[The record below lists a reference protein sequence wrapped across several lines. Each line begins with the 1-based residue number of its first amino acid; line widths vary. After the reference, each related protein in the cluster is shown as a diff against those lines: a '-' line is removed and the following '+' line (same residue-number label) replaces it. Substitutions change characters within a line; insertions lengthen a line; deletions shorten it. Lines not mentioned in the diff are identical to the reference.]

1 LAGQLRED
9 VVSLMGRGVVIT
21 TITVAGAM
29 TTMSAELR
37 DEAVSLIES
46 LAADA
51 VCFTPHGA
59 GRVLAAPSDVLLVT
73 EAALQAI
80 DPELIERVLSTAG
93 PADPQTAML
102 DLQWRLNLNGHTVVA
117 LDGPITPRPVVDEE
131 LRVAAILEALTVLPG
146 SDLRGPLTSAART
159 YLAHEGIEVAGR
171 ARDAVQGRRRV
182 PDRRL
187 TALMESA
194 VAHLVGAED
203 AADRARL
210 GGLLDSCGV
219 RPALVEPL
227 RVLVVAPD
235 TGPARERAEQLAR
248 RLGKPVTVR
257 LGGAESG
264 AILEDESPLSGSLDE
279 QPAWADVVVLMAAT
293 FDDLRGAAIT
303 EAPLVVDLSTLDLVS
318 WLVEGPPAD
327 HRSTALAEMLAR
339 ADLVLA
345 ADQKHRDILLGAL
358 AGQVRVNAAV
368 YDEDPSLLSLV
379 RTDEDGLALAE
390 FCSRPVRAADSNL
403 PPFVIP
409 TKPGSLALAG
419 KYLREGGPRVLA
431 EKVAGRIARVY
442 KQRVARTR

>member
-1 LAGQLRED
+1 
-9 VVSLMGRGVVIT
+9 VSLVGRGVVIT
-21 TITVAGAM
+21 TMTVAGAM
-29 TTMSAELR
+29 APLSVELR
-37 DEAVSLIES
+37 DEAVRLIES

-51 VCFTPHGA
+51 VCVTPHGA

-73 EAALQAI
+73 KAALQDI
-80 DPELIERVLSTAG
+80 DPELIERVQGTAG

-102 DLQWRLNLNGHTVVA
+102 DLQWRLNLNGHTVIA
-117 LDGPITPRPVVDEE
+117 LDGPITPRIVVDED

-159 YLAHEGIEVAGR
+159 YLAHDGIEVAGR

-182 PDRRL
+182 PDRCL

-219 RPALVEPL
+219 RAALVEPL
-227 RVLVVAPD
+227 HVFVVAPG

-248 RLGKPVTVR
+248 RLGESVTVR
-257 LGGAESG
+257 LGGSDSG
-264 AILEDESPLSGSLDE
+264 VILEDDSPVGGSLDE
-279 QPAWADVVVLMAAT
+279 QPAWADVVVLMATT
-293 FDDLRGAAIT
+293 FDHLRGGAIT
-303 EAPLVVDLSTLDLVS
+303 EAPLVVDLSTLDLVA
-318 WLVEGPPAD
+318 WLVQGTPGGD
-327 HRSTALAEMLAR
+327 RSTALAEILAR

>member
-1 LAGQLRED
+1 
-9 VVSLMGRGVVIT
+9 MGRGVVIT

-29 TTMSAELR
+29 TTLSAELR
-37 DEAVSLIES
+37 HEAVSLIES
-46 LAADA
+46 PAADA

-59 GRVLAAPSDVLLVT
+59 GRVLAAPSDVLLVN
-73 EAALQAI
+73 EAALQGI
-80 DPELIERVLSTAG
+80 DPELIKRVRGTTG
-93 PADPQTAML
+93 RADPQTDML

-117 LDGPITPRPVVDEE
+117 LDGPITPRTVVDEE

-159 YLAHEGIEVAGR
+159 YLAHEGIEGAGR

-182 PDRRL
+182 PDRCL

-203 AADRARL
+203 AAARARL
-210 GGLLDSCGV
+210 DGLLDSCGV

-227 RVLVVAPD
+227 HVLVVAPD
-235 TGPARERAEQLAR
+235 GPARERAEQLAR

-257 LGGAESG
+257 LGGSESG

-419 KYLREGGPRVLA
+419 KYFREGGPRVLA

>member
-1 LAGQLRED
+1 
-9 VVSLMGRGVVIT
+9 MGRGVVIT

-29 TTMSAELR
+29 TTLSAELR
-37 DEAVSLIES
+37 HEAVSLIES
-46 LAADA
+46 PAADA

-59 GRVLAAPSDVLLVT
+59 GRVLAAPSDVLLVN
-73 EAALQAI
+73 EAALQGI
-80 DPELIERVLSTAG
+80 DPELIKRVRGTTG
-93 PADPQTAML
+93 RADPQTDML

-117 LDGPITPRPVVDEE
+117 LDGPITPRTVVDEE

-159 YLAHEGIEVAGR
+159 YLAHEGIEGAGR

-182 PDRRL
+182 PDRCL

-227 RVLVVAPD
+227 HVLVVAPD
-235 TGPARERAEQLAR
+235 GPARERAEQLAR

-257 LGGAESG
+257 LGGSESG